1 MVIIFNYEKFFMTKI
16 EEELRKLPDLS
27 QTVFKLQKMQN
38 NADVEISQVL
48 EVLQENSFVV
58 AKIMK
63 MANSKLFGFSN
74 KIDTLNNAVSLYGIN
89 FTISSAIS
97 ESINNILNPRAT
109 CKFNNE

>member
-58 AKIMK
+58 AKI
-63 MANSKLFGFSN
+63 
-74 KIDTLNNAVSLYGIN
+74 T
-89 FTISSAIS
+89 
-97 ESINNILNPRAT
+97 NI
-109 CKFNNE
+109 FNNWNWNLSFYFLLY

>member
-1 MVIIFNYEKFFMTKI
+1 MTKI

-58 AKIMK
+58 AKI
-63 MANSKLFGFSN
+63 
-74 KIDTLNNAVSLYGIN
+74 T
-89 FTISSAIS
+89 
-97 ESINNILNPRAT
+97 NI
-109 CKFNNE
+109 FNNWNWNWNLSFYFLLY